1 MNSVKKGHPTLHVD
15 DLHTWFDLRAGIL
28 KAVDGVTIEVGER
41 EAVGLVGESG
51 CGKSVTAFSIM
62 GLVPVPGK
70 IAAGSISFGDRCIS
84 TLSDDEMSKIRGR
97 DISMIFQD
105 PMTYLNPVFS
115 VERQITETILL
126 HQPISKQEARTRTVG
141 LLRSTGIPE
150 AEKVTKYYPH
160 QLSGG
165 MRQRVLIAMAIACNP
180 SLIIADEPTTA
191 LDVTVQAQ
199 ILRLIKRMKEEL
211 KTSLLL
217 ITHDLGIV
225 AHMCD
230 RVYVMYA
237 GKIVEHGDVWQIFK
251 HAQHPY
257 TRGLLEC
264 VLSIDQFKR
273 EIRTIDGFV
282 PNLIHPPSGCI
293 FRTRCAFAT
302 AECSNEPPLTQIE
315 EGHYLACYNPQGDR

>member
-1 MNSVKKGHPTLHVD
+1 MNSVKKGRPTLHVD
-15 DLHTWFDLRAGIL
+15 DLHTWFYLRAGIL

-51 CGKSVTAFSIM
+51 CGKSVTAFSVM

-70 IAAGSISFGDRCIS
+70 IADGSISFGDRCIS
-84 TLSDDEMSKIRGR
+84 TLSDEEMSKIRGR

-105 PMTYLNPVFS
+105 PMTYLNPVFN
-115 VERQITETILL
+115 VERQIMETILL
-126 HQPISKQEARTRTVG
+126 HQPVSEQEARRRTVE

-150 AEKVTKYYPH
+150 AEKVAKYYPH

-180 SLIIADEPTTA
+180 ALIIADEPTTA

-251 HAQHPY
+251 HARHPY

-264 VLSIDQFKR
+264 VLSIDEFKK
-273 EIRTIDGFV
+273 EVRTIDGSV
-282 PNLIHPPSGCI
+282 PNLIHPPSGCR

-302 AECSNEPPLTQIE
+302 AECCNDPSLTQIE
-315 EGHYLACYNPQGDR
+315 EGHYLACYNPQGDK

>member
-1 MNSVKKGHPTLHVD
+1 MNSVKKGRPTLHVD
-15 DLHTWFDLRAGIL
+15 DLHTWFYLRAGIL

-51 CGKSVTAFSIM
+51 CGKSVTAFSVM

-70 IAAGSISFGDRCIS
+70 IADGSISFGDRCIS
-84 TLSDDEMSKIRGR
+84 ALSDEEMSKIRGR

-105 PMTYLNPVFS
+105 PMTYLNPVFN
-115 VERQITETILL
+115 VERQIMETILL
-126 HQPISKQEARTRTVG
+126 HQPVSEQEARRRTVE

-150 AEKVTKYYPH
+150 AEKVAKYYPH

-180 SLIIADEPTTA
+180 ALIIADEPTTA

-251 HAQHPY
+251 HARHPY

-264 VLSIDQFKR
+264 VLSIDEFKK
-273 EIRTIDGFV
+273 EVRTIDGSV
-282 PNLIHPPSGCI
+282 PNLIHPPSGCR

-302 AECSNEPPLTQIE
+302 AECCNDPSLTQIE
-315 EGHYLACYNPQGDR
+315 EGHYLACYNPQGDK

>member
-1 MNSVKKGHPTLHVD
+1 MPTNKTPLLRVE
-15 DLHTWFDLRAGIL
+15 DLHTWFYLRAGVL
-28 KAVDGVTIEVGER
+28 KAVDGVTLEVGER

-51 CGKSVTAFSIM
+51 CGKSMTAFSIM
-62 GLVPVPGK
+62 GLVPEPGK
-70 IAAGSISFGDRCIS
+70 ITGGSITFGDQCIS
-84 TLSDDEMSKIRGR
+84 KLADEEMAKIRGQ

-115 VERQITETILL
+115 IERQVTEAIRL
-126 HQPISKQEARTRTVG
+126 HQTITKQSAAQKAVD
-141 LLRSTGIPE
+141 LLKSTGIPE
-150 AEKVTKYYPH
+150 PEKVVKYYPH

-199 ILRLIKRMKEEL
+199 ILRLIRHMKDEL

-237 GKIVEHGDVWQIFK
+237 GRIVESGDVWQIFK
-251 HAQHPY
+251 HARHPY

-264 VLSIDQFKR
+264 TLSIDEFKK
-273 EIRTIDGFV
+273 EIRTIDGVV
-282 PNLIHPPSGCI
+282 PNLIHPPSGCR
-293 FRTRCAFAT
+293 FRTRCTFAT
-302 AECSNEPPLTQIE
+302 EECSKEQPVLEQVE
-315 EGHYLACYNPQGDR
+315 EEHYVACFHPKGSE

>member
-70 IAAGSISFGDRCIS
+70 IAAGRISFGDRCIS
-84 TLSDDEMSKIRGR
+84 ALSDDEMSKIRGR

-126 HQPISKQEARTRTVG
+126 HQPISEQEARTRTVG

-251 HAQHPY
+251 HARHPY

-264 VLSIDQFKR
+264 VLSIDQFKK

-282 PNLIHPPSGCI
+282 PNLIHPPSGCR

-315 EGHYLACYNPQGDR
+315 DGHYLACYNPQGDR